1 MISEIFFYDK
11 YEFENVFWIKN
22 GEKIDIFVEIN
33 NCKYF
38 KVSIDNLLLII
49 YNVSYYDVG
58 LY

>member
-11 YEFENVFWIKN
+11 YELENVFWIKN

-33 NCKYF
+33 NCKYL

-49 YNVSYYDVG
+49 YNVS
-58 LY
+58 